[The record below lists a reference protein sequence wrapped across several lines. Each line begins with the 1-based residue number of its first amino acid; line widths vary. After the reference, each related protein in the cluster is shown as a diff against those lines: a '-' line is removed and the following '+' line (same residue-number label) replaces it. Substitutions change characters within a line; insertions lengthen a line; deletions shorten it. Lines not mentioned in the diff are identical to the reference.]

1 MTKELCDMSLEELW
15 ALFPVSLVPPD
26 DRWPLYFKEE
36 KAHLKSVLPE
46 DSVERISHIGST
58 AIGGIR
64 AKNIVDIL
72 VEIPFDCDMEA
83 VARGIERCGFIRMS
97 TAEGRIYF
105 NKGYTVDGFAEK
117 VYHLHL
123 RYEGDN
129 DELYFRD
136 YLNDHPAEAKKYEAL
151 KMKLW
156 RRFEHDRDAYTAG
169 KTRFVRR
176 LTRAARRQYGG
187 RYAPCNRGE
196 DKISPREDA
205 VHMTAGTVLTAKR
218 IWCIHINKYPLK
230 STTGGG
236 AMFPYIIKFQ
246 FNANGKT
253 YICKK
258 RSIFLFNS
266 PSAGEEITVTYNAA
280 HPKRCRIHI
289 GDK

>member
-1 MTKELCDMSLEELW
+1 MTKELCNMSLEELW

-36 KAHLKSVLPE
+36 KTNLKSVLPK

-58 AIGGIR
+58 AVEGIL

-72 VEIPFDCDMEA
+72 VEIPFNCDMEA

-97 TAEGRIYF
+97 EAEGRISF
-105 NKGYTVDGFAEK
+105 NKGYTVEGFAEK

-136 YLNDHPAEAKKYEAL
+136 YLNDHPAEARKYEAL

-156 RRFEHDRDAYTAG
+156 RRFEHDCDAYTAG
-169 KTRFVRR
+169 KTKFVRR

-187 RYAPCNRGE
+187 RYAPGNRGM
-196 DKISPREDA
+196 DKILSREDA
-205 VHMTAGTVLTAKR
+205 AHTTAGTVLSAKR

-258 RSIFLFNS
+258 RSNFY
-266 PSAGEEITVTYNAA
+266 PS